1 MKWYSWNLQYI
12 NWRIFV
18 VNFKSNMTEENADD
32 PACEIILHLGCSDC
46 FGLACSELTHPSA
59 WYQSDDPHGPRT
71 AYNHG
76 ECQMY
81 FLPGITAVNHWTNFR
96 ARCRD
101 RCWKWFQTVFKP
113 GKHPVN
119 LGGAYHESCVCGMRK
134 KLSRLDNVIL
144 CWLFLLYTF
153 YWLMWLIWTHWK
165 TQFGQTLVPPEVCTI
180 AVLFGEMGLGKVSVP
195 IMSLGFL
202 PQLSYVSWMFPKWPR
217 WKKNCCEICGF
228 DNFICSVS
236 LWYLTSFLTFIP

>member
-1 MKWYSWNLQYI
+1 MK
-12 NWRIFV
+12 
-18 VNFKSNMTEENADD
+18 
-32 PACEIILHLGCSDC
+32 P
-46 FGLACSELTHPSA
+46 
-59 WYQSDDPHGPRT
+59 
-71 AYNHG
+71 
-76 ECQMY
+76 
-81 FLPGITAVNHWTNFR
+81 
-96 ARCRD
+96 
-101 RCWKWFQTVFKP
+101 
-113 GKHPVN
+113 
-119 LGGAYHESCVCGMRK
+119 K

-217 WKKNCCEICGF
+217 WKKTVVKFVDLIISYAVYPLISHFISDLYPLRIWKEF
-228 DNFICSVS
+228 DLQISMVHVCPCSGP
-236 LWYLTSFLTFIP
+236 LFFLLKGP